1 MNETDFK
8 LIVFSSFLGAIRNGV
23 RAIAYDHSGSTISIY
38 VYLDRTPDD
47 EDYEVVSVAIS
58 EIMASCPSLT
68 RQKIELLGTD
78 ESIGRSNSYKGWVFV
93 RHEGDHE

>member
-1 MNETDFK
+1 MNENDFK

-23 RAIAYDHSGSTISIY
+23 RAIAYDRCGSTISIHG
-38 VYLDRTPDD
+38 YLDRTPDD
-47 EDYEVVSVAIS
+47 EDYGVVNMAIS

-78 ESIGRSNSYKGWVFV
+78 EPIGRLNSYKGWVFV